1 MLRLLVAAAALITT
15 HADETVTLK
24 RDAPADEPGVQA
36 SMNSL
41 GGAFMPAVG
50 EDYENEAAKEAERV
64 RLSQAAEQAEAR
76 ARAEHAQ
83 RLEEAQRAYAAQQ
96 QAAQT
101 AALERAKAEALQQA
115 EAQAAAKAEADAA
128 AAAEDASP
136 ETETHTPM
144 HAEAA
149 ELAQAYAAAAETLS
163 GISGEEEEEASDE
176 AAEADEE
183 PIIDSL
189 GASPDLDAGEAAPE
203 EQATPEEQAAAAEAL
218 RAENARRLR
227 EAVAQQQR
235 QLREAELARRAE
247 QQAAYA
253 AAQATLAEAQAGVN
267 TDSLRENTMP
277 IRQEPRSPLESDLRP
292 ADADQLKEIYQRDQ
306 KLAEMRSR
314 AQVDPSTELRRAQA
328 WAELPARERRSCAA
342 EVSRITKNY
351 KRGHYAVLGLRRSA
365 SHMEIRQRYRQKA
378 LLVHPEKN
386 PSPDARLAFEQLR
399 EAGET
404 LADDRLRD
412 AYDRKLQRQQE
423 EKLDHFRGEVLAF
436 AETSAEY
443 LQARLR
449 EFPRVLYG
457 AAAVSFLL
465 V

>member
-1 MLRLLVAAAALITT
+1 MLRLLVAAAALIVT
-15 HADETVTLK
+15 HGDETVTLK
-24 RDAPADEPGVQA
+24 RDAPADEPEVQA

-76 ARAEHAQ
+76 AWAEHAA
-83 RLEEAQRAYAAQQ
+83 RLEEAQRQYAAQQ

-101 AALERAKAEALQQA
+101 AALERAKAEALAQA
-115 EAQAAAKAEADAA
+115 EAAAAAKAAADAA
-128 AAAEDASP
+128 AAQEDASP

-163 GISGEEEEEASDE
+163 GISGEEEEEEAADAAPEAEEDADEEEASDE
-176 AAEADEE
+176 
-183 PIIDSL
+183 
-189 GASPDLDAGEAAPE
+189 
-203 EQATPEEQAAAAEAL
+203 ATPEEQAAAAEAL

-267 TDSLRENTMP
+267 TDSLRKNTMP

-306 KLAEMRSR
+306 KLAEMRQR

-365 SHMEIRQRYRQKA
+365 SQMEIRQRYRQKA

-449 EFPRVLYG
+449 DFPRVLYG

>member
-1 MLRLLVAAAALITT
+1 MLRLLVAAAVLCTVVN
-15 HADETVTLK
+15 ADETVTLK

-83 RLEEAQRAYAAQQ
+83 RLEEAQRQYAAQQ

-101 AALERAKAEALQQA
+101 AALERAKAEALA
-115 EAQAAAKAEADAA
+115 AQEAKAAADAA
-128 AAAEDASP
+128 AAQEDASP
-136 ETETHTPM
+136 ETATHTPM

-163 GISGEEEEEASDE
+163 GISGEEEEEAD
-176 AAEADEE
+176 
-183 PIIDSL
+183 
-189 GASPDLDAGEAAPE
+189 AAPE
-203 EQATPEEQAAAAEAL
+203 EEASDEASPEEQAAAAEAL
-218 RAENARRLR
+218 RAENAARLR

-247 QQAAYA
+247 QQATYA
-253 AAQATLAEAQAGVN
+253 AAQATLAEAQQAQQGVT
-267 TDSLRENTMP
+267 TDALREHTMP
-277 IRQEPRSPLESDLRP
+277 IKQEPRSPLESDLRP

-365 SHMEIRQRYRQKA
+365 SQKEIRQRYRQKA

-423 EKLDHFRGEVLAF
+423 AQVDQFRREVLAF

>member
-1 MLRLLVAAAALITT
+1 MRRISKLWVAAALCIAN
-15 HADETVTLK
+15 ADETVTLK
-24 RDAPADEPGVQA
+24 RDAPADEPEVQA

-101 AALERAKAEALQQA
+101 AALERAKAEALAQA
-115 EAQAAAKAEADAA
+115 EAAAAAKAEAEAA
-128 AAAEDASP
+128 AAQEDASP

-163 GISGEEEEEASDE
+163 GISGEEEEEE
-176 AAEADEE
+176 AADAAPEAEE
-183 PIIDSL
+183 
-189 GASPDLDAGEAAPE
+189 DAEAASE

-253 AAQATLAEAQAGVN
+253 AAQATLAEAQQAGVT
-267 TDSLRENTMP
+267 TDALREHTMP
-277 IRQEPRSPLESDLRP
+277 IKQDPRSPLESDLRP

-306 KLAEMRSR
+306 KLAEMRQR